1 MFLYLL
7 IYEFKTEYHSVQ
19 LYDSIKEYGA
29 HRGLRIHEM
38 KRIGKNRYVYIG

>member
-7 IYEFKTEYHSVQ
+7 IYELKQNITQYNYTILQ
-19 LYDSIKEYGA
+19 KEYGA

-38 KRIGKNRYVYIG
+38 KRIGKNGYVYIG